1 MEDVM
6 DGVEN
11 IVGVQKAVNWI
22 STGFGKL
29 DQVLKKLIVHSDS
42 QVSFLTLSYQLFNP
56 NVSCHMSLPN
66 LT

>member
-42 QVSFLTLSYQLFNP
+42 QVSFLTLSQLFNT
-56 NVSCHMSLPN
+56 NVSCHISQPN

>member
-22 STGFGKL
+22 STGFSKL

-42 QVSFLTLSYQLFNP
+42 QVSFLTLNI
-56 NVSCHMSLPN
+56 CLPGIQRE
-66 LT
+66 LKI

>member
-42 QVSFLTLSYQLFNP
+42 QVIFLTQTFP
-56 NVSCHMSLPN
+56 VTCHSP
-66 LT
+66 T